1 MTSRGPLMRW
11 LRDHSLTLVLLA
23 IMAAS
28 LVYSLAVDAEAKDI
42 ASNVFG
48 DTWGAF
54 LIVVVTKWG
63 RERGRQPSEES
74 K

>member
-1 MTSRGPLMRW
+1 MRW

-54 LIVVVTKWG
+54 LIVVVTKWFT
-63 RERGRQPSEES
+63 ERGGHPSTES